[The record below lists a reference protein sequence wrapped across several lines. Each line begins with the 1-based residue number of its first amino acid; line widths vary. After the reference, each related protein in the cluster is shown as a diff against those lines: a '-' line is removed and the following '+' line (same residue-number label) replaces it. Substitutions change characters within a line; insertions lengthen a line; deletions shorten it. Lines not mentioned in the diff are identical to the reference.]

1 MEAET
6 RDVVLTFKDGV
17 QDSLFDLGFFYHI
30 GSHLGEDELP
40 WSRFKTI
47 PVVFD
52 NRHAVL
58 KTQIAQIAQIV
69 LRLIELSSKPYYLDV
84 LIPNDLEDPRVY
96 FLFT

>member
-58 KTQIAQIAQIV
+58 KKQIARISQIV
-69 LRLIELSSKPYYLDV
+69 LRLIERCSLCF
-84 LIPNDLEDPRVY
+84 VY
-96 FLFT
+96 